1 MKTIFSLFKEYGHA
15 DKAIDELLNQ
25 GFTEDEMNLI
35 VQETTA
41 ETHLDV
47 NMEKVKV
54 QVTDEVGRQT
64 VHGLEK
70 LIGREKP
77 ITITGLGK
85 AYAAGDLATTLAKTA
100 SMPGA
105 VDGGF
110 KAALVDFGV
119 SADTAQSYGS
129 AVGGGGLLFWIR
141 AEDHQSSQIANT
153 LRQHHGEMVDHYP
166 K

>member
-1 MKTIFSLFKEYGHA
+1 
-15 DKAIDELLNQ
+15 
-25 GFTEDEMNLI
+25 
-35 VQETTA
+35 
-41 ETHLDV
+41 
-47 NMEKVKV
+47 
-54 QVTDEVGRQT
+54 
-64 VHGLEK
+64 
-70 LIGREKP
+70 
-77 ITITGLGK
+77 
-85 AYAAGDLATTLAKTA
+85 
-100 SMPGA
+100 MPGA

-129 AVGGGGLLFWIR
+129 AVGGGGLLCWIR